1 MKKLALGVVV
11 LSACTGAVE
20 PAGHVNL
27 YVCADQ
33 SYLEV
38 AELADRAVVR
48 HAESEVQLKVKPMS
62 IGRRFAS
69 DEATL
74 ILDEDRAVYVEE
86 TGIIRHCL
94 LSSDNL
100 LAKAAR

>member
-1 MKKLALGVVV
+1 MKKLALGFVA
-11 LSACTGAVE
+11 LSACTAAVE
-20 PAGHVNL
+20 PAGEAKL
-27 YVCADQ
+27 YACDDQ
-33 SYLEV
+33 SNLEV
-38 AELADRAVVR
+38 AELGDRAVVR
-48 HAESEVQLKVKPMS
+48 HAENEVQLKAKPMS

-69 DEATL
+69 NEATL

-94 LSSDNL
+94 LSADNV